1 MEIDP
6 TATDA
11 NGNSGGLL
19 GNMMGGGGSSG
30 AMEGMTEEM
39 QE

>member
-6 TATDA
+6 EDKQG
-11 NGNSGGLL
+11 GNIMDNLTGGAGGL
-19 GNMMGGGGSSG
+19 SG
-30 AMEGMTEEM
+30 MEGMTDEM